1 VHSYRKWPK
10 TFWSVRAE
18 RLGDEI
24 ALTLRQL
31 IGLGFKLGLAEAL
44 CGGTL
49 GTFGLRT
56 VSMSHLWWSTVE
68 REEAMSKTML

>member
-1 VHSYRKWPK
+1 MHSYRKWPK

-49 GTFGLRT
+49 G
-56 VSMSHLWWSTVE
+56 
-68 REEAMSKTML
+68 